1 MLRVFLN
8 FVLIQL
14 FPFITSLNVLMVQCH
29 TPTSCPL
36 KQTVYHNQV
45 IYFFQIYDEL
55 EKIHFKGYYHTSTG
69 SESKIRFTLA
79 TLDYSNTIPL

>member
-1 MLRVFLN
+1 MDG
-8 FVLIQL
+8 
-14 FPFITSLNVLMVQCH
+14 SLSY
-29 TPTSCPL
+29 PTSCPL